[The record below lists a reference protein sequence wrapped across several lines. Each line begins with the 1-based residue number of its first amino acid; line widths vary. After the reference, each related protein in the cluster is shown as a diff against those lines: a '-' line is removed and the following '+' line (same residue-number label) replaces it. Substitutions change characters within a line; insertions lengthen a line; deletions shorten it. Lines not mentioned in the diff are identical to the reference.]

1 MTDFSRVLR
10 QLRTNK
16 TQTEQ
21 QLKKLA
27 QAITVLEEIS
37 GQRRGPVRTTGKVTS
52 RRKVSKSARNKMAAA
67 QRARWAKVRQ
77 QQKAA

>member
-1 MTDFSRVLR
+1 MTDFNRVLR

-37 GQRRGPVRTTGKVTS
+37 GETRGPVRATRKVTS
-52 RRKVSKSARNKMAAA
+52 RRKVSKSARNRMAAA

>member
-37 GQRRGPVRTTGKVTS
+37 GEKSGVRASRQTIS
-52 RRKVSKSARNKMAAA
+52 RRKVSKSARKKMAAA

>member
-37 GQRRGPVRTTGKVTS
+37 GHSRGPVRVPRKIVS
-52 RRKVSKSARNKMAAA
+52 RRKVSRSARNRMAAA

>member
-37 GQRRGPVRTTGKVTS
+37 GEKRGSARAGRKA
-52 RRKVSKSARNKMAAA
+52 RRKLSHSARKRIAAA
-67 QRARWAKVRQ
+67 QKARWAKVRQ